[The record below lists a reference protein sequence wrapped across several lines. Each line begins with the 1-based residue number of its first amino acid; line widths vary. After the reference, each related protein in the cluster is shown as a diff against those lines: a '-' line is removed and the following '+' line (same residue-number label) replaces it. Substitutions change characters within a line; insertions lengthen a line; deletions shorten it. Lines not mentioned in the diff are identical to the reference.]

1 MPAPPVKEGEPIATK
16 PGSRSP
22 LFTETQG
29 QYLAFIYA
37 YTTIN
42 GRPPAEADFIR
53 FFGVTPPTAHS
64 MILTLHRRELIA
76 REPRKPRSIELR
88 VAPEDLPLLRPPALR
103 QSIAISVSGY

>member
-1 MPAPPVKEGEPIATK
+1 MKEAETIATTVE
-16 PGSRSP
+16 SRSP

-29 QYLAFIYA
+29 QYLAFLYA
-37 YTTIN
+37 YTTIH

-88 VAPEDLPLLRPPALR
+88 VAPEELPILRPVGAR
-103 QSIAISVSGY
+103 QSIAISVSRY